1 MTTET
6 LSPEARAKALKETI
20 DGAIERLAEQLAQG
34 HTQEYLQLL
43 TFWSRFH
50 RYSHGNALLIFAQR
64 PDATLVAG
72 YRTWKRQGRQ
82 VKSGARAIIIW
93 CPLLRTIED
102 EDTGLPVEMVV
113 GFNPCPVFA
122 AEDLT
127 DIAENPLPSL
137 WTRLP
142 DDAETLYRH
151 LKTKVEE
158 HGLRVEEI
166 ALPPSK
172 QGMTSPSGM
181 VLLAEGLDSRN
192 RIMVLLHEVAHAIEH
207 YRPEREGAS
216 REQRELEA
224 ESASAVICAILGL
237 EHPTARDYIL
247 MYAGTAEELK
257 ASLAAIRRMVGRMVD
272 LLALTEPARPRLAA
286 AA

>member
-1 MTTET
+1 METTI
-6 LSPEARAKALKETI
+6 SPEARAKYLKETI
-20 DGAIERLAEQLAQG
+20 DGAIERLAEQLAEG
-34 HTQEYLQLL
+34 HTSDYLKLL

-64 PDATLVAG
+64 PDATQVAG

-93 CPLLRTIED
+93 CPILRTIED
-102 EDTGLPVEMVV
+102 EDTGLPVEVVV

-127 DIAENPLPSL
+127 DIATNPLPTL
-137 WTRLP
+137 WKRLP
-142 DDAETLYRH
+142 DDAEALYRH

-181 VLLAEGLDSRN
+181 IILAAGLDSRN

-216 REQRELEA
+216 REQKELEA
-224 ESASAVICAILGL
+224 ESASAVICAILGI

-247 MYAGTAEELK
+247 MYAGTAEDLK
-257 ASLAAIRRMVGRMVD
+257 ASLAAIRRMVGRMVN
-272 LLALTEPARPRLAA
+272 LLGLTKSADESAAALAA
-286 AA
+286 